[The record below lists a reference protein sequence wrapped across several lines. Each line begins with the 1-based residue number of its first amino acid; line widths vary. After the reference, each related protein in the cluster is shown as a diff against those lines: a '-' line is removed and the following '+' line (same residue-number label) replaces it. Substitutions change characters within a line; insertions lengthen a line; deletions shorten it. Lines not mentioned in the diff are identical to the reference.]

1 MRIAHLAATT
11 GLVLLVLATVAAAT
25 FSGQQQL
32 RSGHYFA
39 HHKHLTTL
47 QHHLGAA
54 QRGFKQQKAT
64 LVRTFGA
71 QQANVST
78 NQTNSTTAPP
88 ATSSA
93 LLCLIQR
100 QNISSRLD
108 AKCGSSEDVSVL
120 VDPSNNTQ
128 QATNAINR
136 FCSQTCQDEIN
147 AIRREYPGCLTDEHR
162 MVFDVL
168 TISCQRINGTTCAQ
182 RIRAFD
188 QLNCSDLNEASCSS
202 TANKSCA
209 WMTDINGDRSC
220 EAVPTQA
227 SLQELCTPCLDK
239 FMFLFGRLQGADM
252 QRPLIALKDLICV
265 KSGNRYCLP
274 VFNAID
280 YRTFDIDPAN
290 NATLESINA
299 NISAAC
305 SDGDSKRCMT
315 KVGLATAKV
324 IRFENDNQF
333 RSCLVQTSVSTCVNN
348 WVAAER
354 AAVQVEKA
362 LAFTCATNDAGLRCM
377 SEFHTFIRHPCQQQF
392 KTSACN
398 ATCGQVVTNFTARAG
413 CCLDKYHRVAA
424 QAINPA
430 RIPTNKGAAPPAG
443 NLTWETNPMREI
455 NDLCANATGFN
466 ETSNRNM
473 SSTPCAGASN
483 AVRKELPLRGLLWAQ
498 IRSNTA
504 FQAKLIYSLQTDLAS
519 AIGCLVEQIVNLT
532 LSEDTAQ
539 ALNASVQPR
548 RQGNASTGT
557 KASFSVS
564 GDNNADATANS
575 NAYDAGRSTLTL
587 PLAAAA
593 IQEDCSDCVAPPTAA
608 PGQTPAPFS
617 ASDLFASLTGADAA
631 ISSNTTAAPS
641 GGSGGGGDSSS
652 SSTVVVAWAVVAA
665 TVVTVFFM
673 AA

>member
-1 MRIAHLAATT
+1 MRIAHPATT
-11 GLVLLVLATVAAAT
+11 AGLVLLVLASVAAAT

-47 QHHLGAA
+47 QYHLGAA

-64 LVRTFGA
+64 LVRSFGA
-71 QQANVST
+71 QQANVSA
-78 NQTNSTTAPP
+78 NHTTPAKPTAAPRP
-88 ATSSA
+88 GNAGTR
-93 LLCLIQR
+93 CVIER
-100 QNISSRLD
+100 QNISDRLN
-108 AKCGSSEDVSVL
+108 AKCGSSDDVSTL

-128 QATNAINR
+128 QATNSINM
-136 FCSQTCQDEIN
+136 FCAQTCQDEVN

-162 MVFDVL
+162 VVFDVL

-188 QLNCSDLNEASCSS
+188 RLDCSDLDEASCSS
-202 TANKSCA
+202 TASKSCA
-209 WMTDINGDRSC
+209 WMTDINGARSC

-280 YRTFDIDPAN
+280 YRTFDVDPAN

-315 KVGLATAKV
+315 KVGLATAKM
-324 IRFENDNQF
+324 IRFENDDQF

-348 WVAAER
+348 WVTVER
-354 AAVQVEKA
+354 AAVQVENA

-377 SEFHTFIRHPCQQQF
+377 SEFHTYVRNSCQQQF
-392 KTSACN
+392 ETGVCN

-413 CCLDKYHRVAA
+413 CCLEKYHRVVAE
-424 QAINPA
+424 AINPA
-430 RIPTNKGAAPPAG
+430 RIPTNKGAKPAAA
-443 NLTWETNPMREI
+443 NRTWETNPMRPI
-455 NDLCANATGFN
+455 NNLCANASGFN
-466 ETSNRNM
+466 ETRNREL
-473 SSTPCAGASN
+473 SSAPCAGVSN
-483 AVRKELPLRGLLWAQ
+483 TVRKELPLRGLLWAY
-498 IRSNTA
+498 IHNNTE
-504 FQAKLIYSLQTDLAS
+504 FQAKLISSLQTDLAS
-519 AIGCLVEQIVNLT
+519 VIGCGVEQIVNLT

-539 ALNASVQPR
+539 ALNASVQTR
-548 RQGNASTGT
+548 RQSGASTGT
-557 KASFSVS
+557 KASFSIS

-575 NAYDAGRSTLTL
+575 NAYDTGRSTLTL
-587 PLAAAA
+587 PLSAAA
-593 IQEDCSDCVAPPTAA
+593 IQEDCGDCVAPPTAA

-617 ASDLFASLTGADAA
+617 ASDLFVSLTGADAA
-631 ISSNTTAAPS
+631 ITSNTTAAPS
-641 GGSGGGGDSSS
+641 GGGDSSS
-652 SSTVVVAWAVVAA
+652 GSAVVVAWAVVAA
-665 TVVTVFFM
+665 TVATVFFV

>member
-1 MRIAHLAATT
+1 
-11 GLVLLVLATVAAAT
+11 
-25 FSGQQQL
+25 
-32 RSGHYFA
+32 
-39 HHKHLTTL
+39 
-47 QHHLGAA
+47 
-54 QRGFKQQKAT
+54 
-64 LVRTFGA
+64 
-71 QQANVST
+71 
-78 NQTNSTTAPP
+78 
-88 ATSSA
+88 
-93 LLCLIQR
+93 
-100 QNISSRLD
+100 
-108 AKCGSSEDVSVL
+108 

-128 QATNAINR
+128 QATNAINM
-136 FCSQTCQDEIN
+136 FCNQTCQDEVN
-147 AIRREYPGCLTDEHR
+147 AIRREYAGCLTDEHR

-188 QLNCSDLNEASCSS
+188 RLDCSDLDEASCSS

-324 IRFENDNQF
+324 IRFENDDQF
-333 RSCLVQTSVSTCVNN
+333 RSCLVQSSVSTCVNN
-348 WVAAER
+348 WVAVER

-362 LAFTCATNDAGLRCM
+362 LAFTCATNDAGLRCL
-377 SEFHTFIRHPCQQQF
+377 SEFHAFIRDPCQQQF

-398 ATCGQVVTNFTARAG
+398 ATCGQVVTNFTERAG
-413 CCLDKYHRVAA
+413 CCLDKYHRVSV
-424 QAINPA
+424 QVINPA
-430 RIPTNKGAAPPAG
+430 RIPTNKGAAPTAA
-443 NLTWETNPMREI
+443 NLTWETNPLRPFNEY
-455 NDLCANATGFN
+455 CSNATGFN
-466 ETSNRNM
+466 ATRTRDM
-473 SSTPCAGASN
+473 ASTPCAGASN
-483 AVRKELPLRGLLWAQ
+483 ATRKELPLRGLLWSRIQ
-498 IRSNTA
+498 NNTA
-504 FQAKLIYSLQTDLAS
+504 FQAKLIYSLQTDLAF
-519 AIGCLVEQIVNLT
+519 AIGCLVDQIVNLT

-548 RQGNASTGT
+548 RQSSNASTGT

-564 GDNNADATANS
+564 GDNNALTRRPTRMRTTRAAARSRCPSPPQRSRRTAVTAS
-575 NAYDAGRSTLTL
+575 PRRRPPLARRRHPSPRAISSRLSLAPTL
-587 PLAAAA
+587 PSRATPQRPRAAA
-593 IQEDCSDCVAPPTAA
+593 VAVAVTAA
-608 PGQTPAPFS
+608 PARRWLWLGP
-617 ASDLFASLTGADAA
+617 
-631 ISSNTTAAPS
+631 
-641 GGSGGGGDSSS
+641 
-652 SSTVVVAWAVVAA
+652 W
-665 TVVTVFFM
+665 
-673 AA
+673 